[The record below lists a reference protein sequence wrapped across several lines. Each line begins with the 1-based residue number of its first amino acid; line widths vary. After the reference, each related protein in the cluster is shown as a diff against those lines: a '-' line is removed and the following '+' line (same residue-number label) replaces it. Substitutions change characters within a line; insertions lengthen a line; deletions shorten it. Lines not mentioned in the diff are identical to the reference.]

1 MAVSDIFGGNAFLPV
16 LFLVASAISGNAI
29 LPLLKP
35 SDMYL
40 TGIGILLTGIYMVG
54 MILKN
59 KKQYL
64 RMGIDSVIV
73 FIVYA
78 ISVIGL
84 LFII

>member
-1 MAVSDIFGGNAFLPV
+1 
-16 LFLVASAISGNAI
+16 
-29 LPLLKP
+29 LLKP